1 MAVSNPAAVALA
13 QKSRMKIQGSFALLV
28 TRAHHV
34 LKHKLASKEFDVDD
48 FRFFLTT
55 LYSGGGRMDGKEF
68 VENILK
74 ATANLNDILV
84 AIATHQLW
92 DYMNYDLLEFI
103 IDKFASDDEKLTQM
117 LDGYKQDLTGFML
130 ATKIEHYLAVIDS
143 EPPHSRQLPSLCQ
156 NSFNSCH
163 AK

>member
-1 MAVSNPAAVALA
+1 MAVSNPATVALA
-13 QKSRMKIQGSFALLV
+13 QKSQVKIQGSFALLV
-28 TRAHHV
+28 THARHV
-34 LKHKLASKEFDVDD
+34 LKHKVASKEFDVDD

-156 NSFNSCH
+156 NSFNF
-163 AK
+163 

>member
-1 MAVSNPAAVALA
+1 
-13 QKSRMKIQGSFALLV
+13 
-28 TRAHHV
+28 
-34 LKHKLASKEFDVDD
+34 
-48 FRFFLTT
+48 
-55 LYSGGGRMDGKEF
+55 MDGKEF
-68 VENILK
+68 VGNILK
-74 ATANLNDILV
+74 ATTNLNDILV

-117 LDGYKQDLTGFML
+117 LDRYKQDLTGFML

-143 EPPHSRQLPSLCQ
+143 EPPTVDNYPSLCQ